1 MRTLKALS
9 LSVFALPM
17 IVACGQAEDAVD
29 EAQLAQDNVGTTQS
43 ALCTDVGAA
52 NFSATLI
59 MKEVGGSVSS
69 TSPTNTYGSAL
80 CSGNYVVEATGT
92 AGLPNLTASAAYA
105 DAAPG
110 QSSCSYAKVSMEAF
124 GFVAATNSWVS
135 LGTKF
140 ASGEWVPSPFGG
152 PGSCQV
158 GAGIP
163 VVGSFSKIRVAARAY
178 YKNPYDKP
186 MPRRVSG
193 TVFAHF

>member
-29 EAQLAQDNVGTTQS
+29 EAQLAQDNIGTTQS
-43 ALCTDVGAA
+43 ALCTDTGAA
-52 NFSATLI
+52 NFSAALV
-59 MKEVGGSVSS
+59 MKEVGGTVTA
-69 TSPTNTYGSAL
+69 TSPTSSYGSSL
-80 CSGNYVVEATGT
+80 CSGNFVVEATGT
-92 AGLPNLTASAAYA
+92 AGKPNLSASAAYA

-110 QSSCSYAKVSMEAF
+110 PSSCSYAKVSMEAF
-124 GFVAATNSWVS
+124 GFDAASNTWVS

-140 ASGEWVPSPFGG
+140 AAGEWVPSPFGG
-152 PGSCQV
+152 TGSCQ
-158 GAGIP
+158 AAAAIP

-193 TVFAHF
+193 TLFAHY